1 MKIIFCLF
9 FIFIFHNSYSEEQ
22 KIYLAGGCF
31 WCLEEAFQDEKG
43 IISAI
48 SGYSGGHTINPTYKE
63 VSRGDTGHIEA
74 LEVIYEDKIISINQ
88 IFNIFFQNI
97 DPFDGNGQFCD
108 RGYHY
113 QSAIFISNER
123 IKNLSN
129 KYISIIENLYN
140 QKVKTLLLDFDK
152 FYNAEDY
159 HQDYYIKNP
168 IRYNYYKKGCGR
180 TKRLEQI
187 SLQING

>member
-43 IISAI
+43 VISAI

-74 LEVIYEDKIISINQ
+74 LEVIYEDKIVSINQ

-113 QSAIFISNER
+113 QSAIFISNEK

-180 TKRLEQI
+180 TKRLEQL

>member
-43 IISAI
+43 VISAI

-74 LEVIYEDKIISINQ
+74 LEVIYEDKTISMNQ

-97 DPFDGNGQFCD
+97 DPFDGKGQFCD

-113 QSAIFISNER
+113 QSAIFISNEK
-123 IKNLSN
+123 IENLSN

>member
-9 FIFIFHNSYSEEQ
+9 FIFISHNSYSEEQ

-43 IISAI
+43 VISAI

-74 LEVIYEDKIISINQ
+74 LEVIYEDKVVSINQ

-113 QSAIFISNER
+113 QSAIFISNEK

-180 TKRLEQI
+180 TKRLKQI

>member
-9 FIFIFHNSYSEEQ
+9 FIFISHNSYSEEQ

-43 IISAI
+43 VISAI

-74 LEVIYEDKIISINQ
+74 LEVIYEDKVVSINQ

-113 QSAIFISNER
+113 QSAIFISNEK

-140 QKVKTLLLDFDK
+140 QKVKTLLLDFNK

-180 TKRLEQI
+180 TKRLEQL

>member
-43 IISAI
+43 VISAI

-74 LEVIYEDKIISINQ
+74 LEVIYEDKIVNINQ

-97 DPFDGNGQFCD
+97 DPFDGKGQFCD

-113 QSAIFISNER
+113 QSAIFISNEK

>member
-43 IISAI
+43 VISAI

-113 QSAIFISNER
+113 QSAIFISNEK

>member
-1 MKIIFCLF
+1 MKVIFCLF

-43 IISAI
+43 VISAI

-74 LEVIYEDKIISINQ
+74 LEVIYEDKVVSINQ

-113 QSAIFISNER
+113 QSAIFISNEK

>member
-1 MKIIFCLF
+1 MKVIFCLF

-43 IISAI
+43 VISAI

-74 LEVIYEDKIISINQ
+74 LEVIYEDKIVSINQ

-113 QSAIFISNER
+113 QSAIFISNEK

-180 TKRLEQI
+180 TKRLKQI

>member
-1 MKIIFCLF
+1 MKVIFCLF

-43 IISAI
+43 VISAI

-74 LEVIYEDKIISINQ
+74 LEVIYEDKIVSINQ

-113 QSAIFISNER
+113 QSAIFISNEK
-123 IKNLSN
+123 IENLSS

-180 TKRLEQI
+180 TKRLKQI

>member
-113 QSAIFISNER
+113 QSAIFISNEK

>member
-1 MKIIFCLF
+1 MKVIFCLF

-74 LEVIYEDKIISINQ
+74 LEVIYEDKTISMNQ

-113 QSAIFISNER
+113 QSAIFISNEK

>member
-113 QSAIFISNER
+113 QSAIFISNEK

-140 QKVKTLLLDFDK
+140 QKVKTLLLDFYK

>member
-1 MKIIFCLF
+1 VVVFGVLRKL
-9 FIFIFHNSYSEEQ
+9 
-22 KIYLAGGCF
+22 
-31 WCLEEAFQDEKG
+31 FQDEKG

-113 QSAIFISNER
+113 QSAIFISNEK

-129 KYISIIENLYN
+129 KYISIIEI
-140 QKVKTLLLDFDK
+140 
-152 FYNAEDY
+152 
-159 HQDYYIKNP
+159 YIT
-168 IRYNYYKKGCGR
+168 KK
-180 TKRLEQI
+180 
-187 SLQING
+187 

>member
-1 MKIIFCLF
+1 M
-9 FIFIFHNSYSEEQ
+9 
-22 KIYLAGGCF
+22 F

-48 SGYSGGHTINPTYKE
+48 SGYSGGNTINPTYKE

-113 QSAIFISNER
+113 QSAIFISNEK

>member
-9 FIFIFHNSYSEEQ
+9 FIFIFHHSYSEEQ

-43 IISAI
+43 VISAI
-48 SGYSGGHTINPTYKE
+48 SGYSGGDTINPTYKE
-63 VSRGDTGHIEA
+63 VSRGGTGHIEA
-74 LEVIYEDKIISINQ
+74 LEVIYEDTIVSINQ
-88 IFNIFFQNI
+88 IFDIFFQNI

-113 QSAIFISNER
+113 QSAIFISNEK

-129 KYISIIENLYN
+129 QYISIIENLNN
-140 QKVKTLLLDFDK
+140 QKVKTLLLDFDQ

-187 SLQING
+187 SLQMNG

>member
-1 MKIIFCLF
+1 MKVIFCLF

-43 IISAI
+43 VISAI

-74 LEVIYEDKIISINQ
+74 LEVIYEDKIVSINQ

-113 QSAIFISNER
+113 QSAIFISNEK

-140 QKVKTLLLDFDK
+140 QKVKTLLLDFNK

-180 TKRLEQI
+180 TKRLEQL

>member
-9 FIFIFHNSYSEEQ
+9 FIFIVHNSYSEEQ

-113 QSAIFISNER
+113 QSAIFISNEK

>member
-1 MKIIFCLF
+1 MKVIFCLF

-43 IISAI
+43 VISAI

-63 VSRGDTGHIEA
+63 VSKGDTGHIEA
-74 LEVIYEDKIISINQ
+74 LEVIYEDKIVSINQ

>member
-113 QSAIFISNER
+113 QSAIFISNEK

-129 KYISIIENLYN
+129 RYISIIENLYN

-168 IRYNYYKKGCGR
+168 IRYNYYKKGCGI

>member
-74 LEVIYEDKIISINQ
+74 LEVIYEDKIVSINQ

>member
-63 VSRGDTGHIEA
+63 VSRGATGHIEA

-113 QSAIFISNER
+113 QSAIFISNEK

>member
-1 MKIIFCLF
+1 MKILFCF
-9 FIFIFHNSYSEEQ
+9 FLIFIVHNSYSEEQ

-31 WCLEEAFQDEKG
+31 WCLEEAFQDQKG
-43 IISAI
+43 VISAI
-48 SGYSGGHTINPTYKE
+48 SGYSGGHIINPTYKE
-63 VSRGDTGHIEA
+63 VSRGGTGHIEA
-74 LEVIYEDKIISINQ
+74 LEVIYEDKIISIDQ
-88 IFNIFFQNI
+88 IFNIFFRNI

-113 QSAIFISNER
+113 QSAIFISNEN

>member
-43 IISAI
+43 VISAI

-74 LEVIYEDKIISINQ
+74 LEVIYEDKIVSINQ

-113 QSAIFISNER
+113 QSAIFISNEK

-180 TKRLEQI
+180 TKRLKQI

>member
-113 QSAIFISNER
+113 QSAIFISNEK

-140 QKVKTLLLDFDK
+140 RKVKTLFLDFDK

-180 TKRLEQI
+180 TKRLKQI

>member
-1 MKIIFCLF
+1 MKVIFCLF

-43 IISAI
+43 VISAI

-74 LEVIYEDKIISINQ
+74 LEVIYEDKIVNINQ

>member
-63 VSRGDTGHIEA
+63 VSRGDTSHIEA

-113 QSAIFISNER
+113 QSAIFISNEK

>member
-1 MKIIFCLF
+1 MKVIFCLF

-43 IISAI
+43 VISAI

-74 LEVIYEDKIISINQ
+74 LEVIYEDKIVNINQ

-113 QSAIFISNER
+113 QSAIFISNEK

>member
-1 MKIIFCLF
+1 MKVIFCLF

-43 IISAI
+43 VISAI

-63 VSRGDTGHIEA
+63 VSKGDTGHIEA
-74 LEVIYEDKIISINQ
+74 LEVIYEDKIVSINQ

-113 QSAIFISNER
+113 QSAIFISNEK

>member
-1 MKIIFCLF
+1 MKVIFCLF

-43 IISAI
+43 VISAI

-63 VSRGDTGHIEA
+63 VSKGDTGHIEA
-74 LEVIYEDKIISINQ
+74 LEVIYEDKIVNINQ

-113 QSAIFISNER
+113 QSAIFISNEK

-180 TKRLEQI
+180 TKRLEQL

>member
-43 IISAI
+43 VISAI

-74 LEVIYEDKIISINQ
+74 LEVIYEDKIININQ

-113 QSAIFISNER
+113 QSAIFISNEK

>member
-113 QSAIFISNER
+113 QSAIFISNEK

-152 FYNAEDY
+152 LYNAEDY

>member
-1 MKIIFCLF
+1 MKIIFFLF

-43 IISAI
+43 VISAI
-48 SGYSGGHTINPTYKE
+48 SGYSGGHTINPTYKD
-63 VSRGDTGHIEA
+63 VSWGDTGHIES
-74 LEVIYEDKIISINQ
+74 LEIIYEDKIINTDQ

-108 RGYHY
+108 KGYHY
-113 QSAIFISNER
+113 QSAIFVSSQKIR
-123 IKNLSN
+123 NLSN
-129 KYISIIENLYN
+129 KYISIIENSYN
-140 QKVKTLLLDFDK
+140 QKVKTLLIDFDK
-152 FYNAEDY
+152 FYKAEDY
-159 HQDYYIKNP
+159 HQDYYMKNP

-180 TKRLEQI
+180 TQRLKQI
-187 SLQING
+187 SLKING

>member
-63 VSRGDTGHIEA
+63 ISRGDTGHIEA

-113 QSAIFISNER
+113 QSAIFISNEK

>member
-1 MKIIFCLF
+1 MKVIFCLF

-43 IISAI
+43 VISAI

-63 VSRGDTGHIEA
+63 VSKGDTGHIEA
-74 LEVIYEDKIISINQ
+74 LEVIYEDKTISMNQ

>member
-1 MKIIFCLF
+1 MKVIFCLF

-43 IISAI
+43 VISAI

-63 VSRGDTGHIEA
+63 VSKGDTGHIEA
-74 LEVIYEDKIISINQ
+74 LEVIYEDKIVSINQ

-113 QSAIFISNER
+113 QSAIFISNEK

-180 TKRLEQI
+180 TKRLEQL